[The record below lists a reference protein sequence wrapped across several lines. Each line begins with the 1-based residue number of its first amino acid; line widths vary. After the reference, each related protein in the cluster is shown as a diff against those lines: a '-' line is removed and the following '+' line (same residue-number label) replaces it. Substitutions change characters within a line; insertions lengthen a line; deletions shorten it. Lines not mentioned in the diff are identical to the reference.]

1 MLRNYFKIAVR
12 NLLNSKFYSL
22 INLFGLSIGIACCL
36 LILIYINDELT
47 YDKFNGKS
55 DRIYRLNEFIETEGS
70 GERSSSV
77 PFPVGP
83 TLQDEYST
91 LISNYVRLFNFQ
103 APTLALANLENCKEF
118 NEPRIFFVD
127 STFLDVFD
135 FQVLEGNP
143 ETILDEPNSIVL
155 TESMAAKYFD
165 TGDVVG
171 KMLRFQGFQNLMV
184 SGIIAD
190 SPTNSH
196 FQFDFLIS
204 FPSLYPHFGGGYP
217 QTWYWNP
224 CWTYVVLNE
233 GVVADDLEAKFPEFV
248 KKFFHPAIVDDA
260 RMALQP
266 LTSIHLTSDLE
277 FEIEAN
283 SSMDN
288 IYVFS
293 VIAVLVLLIAG
304 INFMN
309 LSTARSV
316 KRAKEVGMRKTF
328 GSTRSQLV
336 SQFLLESLIL
346 TFFSV
351 LGALLIVIFSLPS
364 FNLLA
369 DKSIAAVALLEPNI
383 LFGLVSILLIIGI
396 GSGIYPAFIL
406 SSFKPA
412 KVLKSAEIKV
422 SGLTLRKVL
431 VIVQFTISIFLITG
445 TVIAIQQLNF
455 LREDDIGFNTE
466 EVIFVP
472 VSRSSVANQFVALKN
487 ELLRHNNILNVTAVE
502 EILGAKHQGANY
514 QFEGMADS
522 KLFSRLNIRHDFIE
536 TFDMEIVEGRSYSI
550 DHPTDDS
557 LALVVNEALIRQM
570 GWTNEEG
577 VGKRYSFGR
586 FNGEIVGIVKDFNF
600 ESKHIGI
607 RPLVLSL
614 NTRPQAF
621 NLFIKY
627 MAIRVSSGNLGE
639 TIGFVESNWEKMVP
653 ERPFEYFFLDDEI
666 DKLYK
671 AEEKLGNVAG
681 IFSSLTIVVAC
692 LGLFGLASFM
702 AERRKKEIG
711 IRKVLGGT
719 TAQIVMLLSG
729 GFSRLVLVAIVL
741 AFPLSWLG
749 INVWLQNFAYHIDP
763 NWFVFVWVGLGT
775 LILALGTVSFL
786 SVHSAGLNPVK
797 SLKYE

>member
-1 MLRNYFKIAVR
+1 ML
-12 NLLNSKFYSL
+12 
-22 INLFGLSIGIACCL
+22 GLSIGIACCL

-47 YDKFNGKS
+47 YDKFNSKS
-55 DRIYRLNEFIETEGS
+55 DRIYRLNEFIEAEGS

-91 LISNYVRLFNFQ
+91 LISTHVRLFNFQ
-103 APTLALANLENCKEF
+103 APTLALSNLENKKEF

-135 FQVLEGNP
+135 YKVLQGNS

-165 TGDVVG
+165 TEDVVG
-171 KMLRFQGFQNLMV
+171 KLLRFQGFQDLMV
-184 SGIIAD
+184 SGIIQD
-190 SPTNSH
+190 SPANSH

-204 FPSLYPHFGGGYP
+204 FPSLYPHYGGAYP
-217 QTWYWNP
+217 RSWYWNP

-233 GVVADDLEAKFPEFV
+233 GVSPEELESQFPDFV
-248 KKFFHPAIVDDA
+248 KKFFHPAIVDDT

-266 LTSIHLTSDLE
+266 LTGIHLTSNLE

-293 VIAVLVLLIAG
+293 VIAVFVLLIAG

-316 KRAKEVGMRKTF
+316 KRAKEVGMRKTL
-328 GSTRSQLV
+328 GSLRSQLI
-336 SQFLLESLIL
+336 SQFLLESLVL
-346 TFFSV
+346 TIISV
-351 LGALLIVIFSLPS
+351 LIAVILIVLSLPS

-369 DKSIAAVALLEPNI
+369 EKSVTVAALLETNI
-383 LFGLVSILLIIGI
+383 IVGLALIVLVIGV
-396 GSGIYPAFIL
+396 GSGIYPAFVL
-406 SSFKPA
+406 SAFIPA
-412 KVLKSAEIKV
+412 KVLKSAEIKG
-422 SGLTLRKVL
+422 SGMNLRKVL
-431 VIVQFTISIFLITG
+431 VVVQFTISIFLITG
-445 TVIAIQQLNF
+445 TVVAIQQLNF
-455 LREDDIGFNTE
+455 LRQDETGFNTE
-466 EVIFVP
+466 QVIFIP
-472 VSRSSVANQFVALKN
+472 VSRSSVSSQYIPLKN
-487 ELLRHNNILNVTAVE
+487 ELLAHSNILEVTAVE

-514 QFEGMADS
+514 QFEGMAES

-550 DHPTDDS
+550 DNPTDDS
-557 LALVVNEALIRQM
+557 LALVVNESLIRQM

-577 VGKRYSFGR
+577 VGKRFNGR
-586 FNGEIVGIVKDFNF
+586 FQGEIIGIVKDFNF

-607 RPLVLSL
+607 RPLVLHL
-614 NTRPQAF
+614 DTRPQAF

-627 MAIRVSSGNLGE
+627 MAVRVNTGDLGE
-639 TIGFVESNWEKMVP
+639 TIGYVESNWKKMVP

-681 IFSSLTIVVAC
+681 IFSFLTITVAC

-711 IRKVLGGT
+711 IRKVLGGS

-741 AFPLSWLG
+741 AFPISWLG
-749 INVWLQNFAYHIDP
+749 INGWLQNFAYHIVPD
-763 NWFVFVWVGLGT
+763 WFVFFWVGAGT
-775 LILALGTVSFL
+775 LLLALSTVSFL
-786 SVHSAGLNPVK
+786 SVRAAGLNPVK